1 MPVHDN
7 HLGCS
12 MHRSAV
18 LLRGLCH
25 MVGSL
30 YHPADLQE
38 ISWWDLQ
45 WIEIE
50 QGAGRILVREEI
62 VEDDSG
68 VLSSVIVP
76 TLASVPED
84 AMESEEGRLEESM
97 SSADN

>member
-1 MPVHDN
+1 
-7 HLGCS
+7 

-50 QGAGRILVREEI
+50 QGAGRIPVREEI
-62 VEDDSG
+62 IEDNAR

-76 TLASVPED
+76 TLAPVPED
-84 AMESEEGRLEESM
+84 AMESEEGGSEEST
-97 SSADN
+97 SSADH